1 MIPDSQTNTL
11 FLADALPKRQPV
23 FWERLEKVLQQ
34 YQIPFH
40 WISATKDIW
49 AVDFMPVQVNENKLV
64 QFTYAPDYL
73 KPKQYHDLI
82 TDVDEVC
89 ELMSFKT
96 IKSDIVLDGGNVSKY
111 KNTVVMCDK
120 VFNENPHYQPK
131 VLIAQLKGLLEIEH
145 LYFIPWDINDFKGHA
160 DGMIR
165 FIDEQT
171 VLINDYAKEDKKF
184 QLEFLKFINN
194 TDLNTVEMPYHPPND
209 ATYTSA
215 TGLYLNYLEMEQA
228 ILFPIFESIHD
239 EKALQLMQQAV
250 KNKPV
255 LPIVCNELAQFGGI
269 LNCITWNIKV

>member
-11 FLADALPKRQPV
+11 FLADTLPKRQPV

-40 WISATKDIW
+40 WVPATKDIW
-49 AVDFMPVQVNENKLV
+49 AVDFMPVQVNENKLL
-64 QFTYAPDYL
+64 QFTYEPDYL
-73 KPKQYHDLI
+73 KPQKYHHLV
-82 TDVDEVC
+82 TDVNEVC
-89 ELMSFKT
+89 ELMSLKT

-120 VFNENPHYQPK
+120 VFHENPHYHPK
-131 VLIAQLKGLLEIEH
+131 DLIAQLKSLLEIEH
-145 LYFIPWDINDFKGHA
+145 LHFIPWDINDFTGHA
-160 DGMIR
+160 DGMLR

-194 TDLNTVEMPYHPPND
+194 TGLNTIEMPYHPPDD

-215 TGLYLNYLEMEQA
+215 AGLYLNYLEMEQA
-228 ILFPIFESIHD
+228 VLFPIFESKHD
-239 EKALQLMQQAV
+239 EKALQVMQQVV

-255 LPIVCNELAQFGGI
+255 VPIICHELAQYGGI
-269 LNCITWNIKV
+269 INCITWNIKG